1 MTLPRT
7 VADVLGDHVTL
18 ELECIDR
25 MYLNLYQP
33 RLQHELGAV
42 GFFKFH
48 RGFPFVSSVLM
59 DPISKAFVADIHRF
73 TADHGVDLVDFGP
86 GQRKDDIAQEYLGR
100 FEGTEGV
107 LFVGRAQEKTGV
119 FRTEKRINPT
129 TGSAYP
135 WLVRRSAIV
144 NHFYIYAVD
153 DDFGPFFIKFCT
165 YFPYNAKVCLNGNE
179 WAKRQ
184 AAKAGIAFD
193 ALDNGFASCAD
204 PKRLQRICE
213 RLDAAKI
220 DRFVRKWLARLP
232 HPFSAAD
239 RRAGYRY
246 DISILQAEF
255 SLTQTLDQPL
265 SGRVFFEEVIRENLD
280 LGRPDR
286 VALIFDRRIRRRGPR
301 PTPGRF
307 RTRVLTNGVVPS
319 LHVEFKSTRVKQY
332 HKEGVALRTETTINN
347 TRDFGIG
354 KRLHNLPALREVGFK
369 ANRRLLDVQR
379 ISHDPAIGEAAFTHL
394 ARPAVIDGQRAPA
407 LRFADPRAQ
416 ALLGA
421 IVVFRLLPDG
431 LANRDLRAHLAPLLG
446 LDAQAMTAGRM
457 TYDLRRLRLHG
468 LIERIPGTH
477 RLVASMAILPVS
489 PSTFPSASAMA
500 VPGTATRRTSA
511 LLASPPSRP
520 SMATLWPAAVQRVA
534 RPLPMFPLPMVTM
547 FMWWLPFLATS
558 RARLSWPVAIGV

>member
-7 VADVLGDHVTL
+7 VGEVLSDHVTL
-18 ELECIDR
+18 EVECIDR

-33 RLQHELGAV
+33 RLQHELGVV
-42 GFFKFH
+42 GFFKCH
-48 RGFPFVSSVLM
+48 RGFRFVSSVLM
-59 DPISKAFVADIHRF
+59 DPISKVFVEDIHRF
-73 TADHGVDLVDFGP
+73 VADHGVELVDFRP
-86 GQRKDDIAQEYLGR
+86 GQRKDDVAHEFLAD
-100 FEGTEGV
+100 FDGTEGV

-119 FRTEKRINPT
+119 FRTEKRRNLV
-129 TGSAYP
+129 TGAAYP

-144 NHFYIYAVD
+144 NHFYIYALD

-165 YFPYNAKVCLNGNE
+165 YFPYNAKVCVNGNE

-184 AAKAGIAFD
+184 AAKAGIAFEP
-193 ALDNGFASCAD
+193 LDNGFASCED
-204 PKRLQRICE
+204 PKRLQQICD

-246 DISILQAEF
+246 DISVLQAEF
-255 SLTQTLDQPL
+255 SLTQTLDRPF

-280 LGRPDR
+280 IGRPDR
-286 VALIFDRRIRRRGPR
+286 VSLIFNRRVQGGRRR

-307 RTRVLTNGVVPS
+307 RTRVFTDGVVPS
-319 LHVEFKSTRVKQY
+319 LHVEYKSTRVKQY

-347 TRDFGIG
+347 ARDFAIG
-354 KRLHNLPALREVGFK
+354 KRLHNLPALREVGFN

-379 ISHDPAIGEAAFTHL
+379 ISHDPTIGEAAFNDI
-394 ARPAVIDGQRAPA
+394 ARPATVGRQRVPA
-407 LRFADPRAQ
+407 LRFGDPRVH

-431 LANRDLRAHLAPLLG
+431 FANRDLRAHLAPLLG
-446 LDAQAMTAGRM
+446 VDAETMTAGKM

-468 LIERIPGTH
+468 LIERIPHTH
-477 RLVASMAILPVS
+477 RYRVTDLGLRTAIFFTRAYNRLIRTGLAQLNDPTT
-489 PSTFPSASAMA
+489 STTLRNVF
-500 VPGTATRRTSA
+500 TKLDTEIDK
-511 LLASPPSRP
+511 LAAHSR
-520 SMATLWPAAVQRVA
+520 LAA
-534 RPLPMFPLPMVTM
+534 
-547 FMWWLPFLATS
+547 
-558 RARLSWPVAIGV
+558 